1 MFKQDDPAGLTSRA
15 KSMGIDPVLAQ
26 KIRDTP
32 DFISARKLASG
43 IVDSQ
48 FEKHG
53 PDISAARGEFRDLW
67 RELVG
72 PFSRIVVE
80 TTQSPWV
87 HTSYFCV
94 VSAIHPG
101 VSDWFG
107 NRVGIRFDRKPEFKT
122 RILAHEL
129 ILSDVFQLFRT
140 RHNAAEIGDW
150 QVWAFSEI
158 TAVLILD
165 DSRLRPY
172 WPKFPRAGKY
182 FSQSNYPQLAG
193 LETQL
198 KDIYDT
204 RAGYLDYEGRAAQ
217 IVRDFHQTRL

>member
-1 MFKQDDPAGLTSRA
+1 MGMFKRDDPAGVSSRA

-32 DFISARKLASG
+32 DFISARKLAWG

-53 PDISAARGEFRDLW
+53 SDISAARGEFRDLW

-107 NRVGIRFDRKPEFKT
+107 NRVGIRFDRRPEFKT

-158 TAVLILD
+158 TAVLILTTRGCARTGR
-165 DSRLRPY
+165 SFHWQGNTSVNRTTRNLLGLRH
-172 WPKFPRAGKY
+172 
-182 FSQSNYPQLAG
+182 S
-193 LETQL
+193 
-198 KDIYDT
+198 
-204 RAGYLDYEGRAAQ
+204 
-217 IVRDFHQTRL
+217 